1 MRELLLQ
8 KERQLASALSRLR
21 VAESKVAELE
31 RNQKLNEYPN
41 LNECGHL
48 LCWEQ
53 AIGNGDGKAVVC
65 KRRST

>member
-8 KERQLASALSRLR
+8 KERQLASVLRRLR
-21 VAESKVAELE
+21 AAESKVAALE

-41 LNECGHL
+41 LNECGHT

-53 AIGNGDGKAVVC
+53 AISNGDGKAVVC
-65 KRRST
+65 QRVNR